1 MEGLASVA
9 AVAAVVVEGAAVVV
23 ELEEDSEP
31 GPEEVLGQE
40 GEQEK
45 EVVREE
51 ALEVEVEGEME
62 EMVVVRG
69 EVLEQEAEKVVVMAV
84 GASR

>member
-1 MEGLASVA
+1 MEELASVA
-9 AVAAVVVEGAAVVV
+9 AEGAAVVVV

-69 EVLEQEAEKVVVMAV
+69 EVLEQEGEKVVGMAV